1 MTNTKKHKIGTSY
14 PFYRFLNKQNDS
26 YLYFPE
32 ISLIIVSALSY
43 VYWPVEVKGFEN
55 WLLLAIWTFIAGS
68 LVSLA
73 VTNMKYLLLPD
84 SMLKPLLVSVVFY
97 VLTAAALASQ
107 AQTASA
113 GDILLKSL
121 IGGLVLGGLPYI
133 LFQVSAG
140 RWIGGGDVKLGFIVG
155 LLLGWKLGLIA
166 LLISFLFTIFIFFIV
181 GVTQYRLPSK
191 AQVMP
196 TGFIWTL
203 VATGTFIF
211 GNYFF

>member
-1 MTNTKKHKIGTSY
+1 MTNTKIHKIGDSY

-43 VYWPVEVKGFEN
+43 VYWPVGVKGFEN

-191 AQVMP
+191 AQVIP

>member
-1 MTNTKKHKIGTSY
+1 MTNTKIHKIGDSY

-26 YLYFPE
+26 YLYLPE
-32 ISLIIVSALSY
+32 ISLIIVTALSY
-43 VYWPVEVKGFEN
+43 VYWPVGVKGFEN
-55 WLLLAIWTFIAGS
+55 WLLLAIWAFIAGS

-191 AQVMP
+191 AQVIP